1 MIRAGFQQMP
11 QEAAV
16 RQASNR
22 PSSIDNAF
30 MGALYMVSTT
40 AQFQPL
46 VQPQVLPL
54 AAPAED
60 HENAN
65 NSGFH

>member
-1 MIRAGFQQMP
+1 MISVGFQQMP
-11 QEAAV
+11 QEAAL

-22 PSSIDNAF
+22 PSWIDNAF

-46 VQPQVLPL
+46 VQPL
-54 AAPAED
+54 AAAAED

>member
-11 QEAAV
+11 QEAAL

-46 VQPQVLPL
+46 V
-54 AAPAED
+54 AAAED